1 MKKNEQQNIEEIIN
15 FTEMGQAT
23 GILKINE
30 KNNQLMLNSSGT
42 DNKSDN
48 DIKNNKGGMTG
59 LVEEIN
65 NKENGDN
72 DNKGQK

>member
-65 NKENGDN
+65 NKENSDN
-72 DNKGQK
+72 NILDFI

>member
-1 MKKNEQQNIEEIIN
+1 MKKSVQQNIEEIIN

-30 KNNQLMLNSSGT
+30 KNNQLMLNSSGI

-65 NKENGDN
+65 NKENDDN

>member
-1 MKKNEQQNIEEIIN
+1 MKKSVQQNIEEIIN

-65 NKENGDN
+65 NKENYDN

>member
-15 FTEMGQAT
+15 FTDMGQAT
-23 GILKINE
+23 GILKIYD
-30 KNNQLMLNSSGT
+30 KKDNQLMLNSSGA

-65 NKENGDN
+65 NKENSDN
-72 DNKGQK
+72 NGQK

>member
-15 FTEMGQAT
+15 FTDMGQAT
-23 GILKINE
+23 GILKIND
-30 KNNQLMLNSSGT
+30 KKDNQLMLNSSGA

-65 NKENGDN
+65 NKENSDN
-72 DNKGQK
+72 NGQK

>member
-15 FTEMGQAT
+15 FTDMGQAT
-23 GILKINE
+23 GILKIND
-30 KNNQLMLNSSGT
+30 KKDNQLMLNSSGT

-65 NKENGDN
+65 NKENSDN
-72 DNKGQK
+72 NGQK